1 MSEIVEN
8 ESESKYVTLAVVK
21 YDPNKGTEREG
32 DTTENEIVR
41 LPTFCRQAD
50 VGDSITFKS
59 YRTFEGEV
67 LAKETY
73 GFKDDYLSMLLLM
86 SHRSLE
92 TLPTVEAKVEKVRVT
107 R

>member
-8 ESESKYVTLAVVK
+8 ESESKYVTLAVVE
-21 YDPNKGTEREG
+21 YDLNKGTEREG

-41 LPTFCRQAD
+41 LPTFCCQVD
-50 VGDSITFKS
+50 VGDSITFKRS
-59 YRTFEGEV
+59 GTFCGKV
-67 LAKETY
+67 LVKETY
-73 GFKDDYLSMLLLM
+73 NIKDNYLSMLLLM

>member
-41 LPTFCRQAD
+41 LPTFCCQVD

-59 YRTFEGEV
+59 YGIFKGEV
-67 LAKETY
+67 LAKQTY
-73 GFKDDYLSMLLLM
+73 DVEDDYLSMLLLA
-86 SHRSLE
+86 SYRSLE
-92 TLPTVEAKVEKVRVT
+92 TLPTIETKIVEMRVT

>member
-21 YDPNKGTEREG
+21 YNPDEGTRNEEIAV
-32 DTTENEIVR
+32 ENEIVR
-41 LPTFCRQAD
+41 LPTFCCQVD

-73 GFKDDYLSMLLLM
+73 NFRDDYLSMLLLM

-92 TLPTVEAKVEKVRVT
+92 TLPNVEAKVEKVRVT

>member
-1 MSEIVEN
+1 MSEIV
-8 ESESKYVTLAVVK
+8 
-21 YDPNKGTEREG
+21 
-32 DTTENEIVR
+32 ENEIVR
-41 LPTFCRQAD
+41 LPTFCCQVD
-50 VGDSITFKS
+50 IGDSITFKS

-73 GFKDDYLSMLLLM
+73 GVKDDYLSMLLLM